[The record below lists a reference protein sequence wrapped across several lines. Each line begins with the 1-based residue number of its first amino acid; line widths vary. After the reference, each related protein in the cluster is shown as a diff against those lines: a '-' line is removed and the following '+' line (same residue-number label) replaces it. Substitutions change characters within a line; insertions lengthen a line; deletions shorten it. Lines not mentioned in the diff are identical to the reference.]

1 MGDGGRLLTMV
12 TKGDGGGGHNSSQ
25 NNYHTITFFSRKS
38 DFYDHF
44 QRKNSF
50 RLSIISFKRTYV
62 NCSLMMISWEHV
74 SQLIRLK
81 SFNIRIEI

>member
-1 MGDGGRLLTMV
+1 MV
-12 TKGDGGGGHNSSQ
+12 TKGDGGHNSSQ

-50 RLSIISFKRTYV
+50 RLSIITFKRTYV
-62 NCSLMMISWEHV
+62 NGSLMLTSWENV

>member
-1 MGDGGRLLTMV
+1 MV
-12 TKGDGGGGHNSSQ
+12 TKGDGGHNSSQ

-50 RLSIISFKRTYV
+50 RLSIITFKRTYV
-62 NCSLMMISWEHV
+62 NGSLMMISWENV